1 MARTGRRTRSTFG
14 GLVAI
19 AAAAAWGSSFVA
31 PYVRAGLRGSQVSRA
46 ASEEE
51 EAGGFASFL
60 KVEQDIELTQEE
72 FNMALEQEML
82 AQRKKYYIGGDIK
95 PNNLVVPWKDV
106 NDDEIQRDARKA
118 LKKNGIRDPSKK
130 EEEEEDSNFKISLVG
145 GQDVKIAWT
154 GGEPGKKVG
163 YIIERKRLD
172 ETQYRQIASYEDKT
186 TNYLLARFFL
196 GHQYVYSDEI
206 VAAGPYTYRV
216 LVRLRSGEVKVLYQ
230 EDYTVPKDDGVP
242 FGLAF
247 GAVIGMTIVLFGI
260 SFIVDPAPQF

>member
-1 MARTGRRTRSTFG
+1 MARTGRRTRNTFG
-14 GLVAI
+14 GLVVA

-31 PYVRAGLRGSQVSRA
+31 PYVRAGLRGSHVVRA

-72 FNMALEQEML
+72 FNMALEQECL

-95 PNNLVVPWKDV
+95 PNNLVVPWKEIK
-106 NDDEIQRDARKA
+106 DDEIVRDARKA

-130 EEEEEDSNFKISLVG
+130 DEEEEDTSFKISLVG

-163 YIIERKRLD
+163 YIIERKRVED
-172 ETQYRQIASYEDKT
+172 TQFRQVASYEDKT
-186 TNYLLARFFL
+186 TSYLLARFFL
-196 GHQYVYSDEI
+196 GHQHCCWLDCLPETLHWKYE
-206 VAAGPYTYRV
+206 ACA
-216 LVRLRSGEVKVLYQ
+216 
-230 EDYTVPKDDGVP
+230 
-242 FGLAF
+242 
-247 GAVIGMTIVLFGI
+247 
-260 SFIVDPAPQF
+260 